1 MKDQRGFTLLEVM
14 VATLIMG
21 VAVVGLL
28 SGISQSLRNATR
40 VTDYDRAALLAR
52 SKMDDL
58 LLNTTLP
65 HNTVIDGTFD
75 PVFLG
80 GREGGWRARVTP
92 FELPPGARAGNDMLE
107 RIELEIWWKTLAE
120 RRAFRLEAY
129 RSSKVLPEDMGA
141 PPAETP

>member
-1 MKDQRGFTLLEVM
+1 MKERGFTLLEVM

-28 SGISQSLRNATR
+28 SGISQSLRNAAR

-58 LLNTTLP
+58 LLNTALP
-65 HNTVIDGTFD
+65 HGTVIEGAFD

-80 GREGGWRARVTP
+80 GREGGWRAKVSP
-92 FELPPGARAGNDMLE
+92 FEMPPGPHPGAETLE
-107 RIELEIWWKTLAE
+107 RIQLEIWWKAGGE
-120 RRAFRLEAY
+120 RRAFELEAY
-129 RSSKVLPEDMGA
+129 RTGGVQLEDMGSIA
-141 PPAETP
+141 GAQ

>member
-1 MKDQRGFTLLEVM
+1 MKQQRGFTLLEVM

-28 SGISQSLRNATR
+28 SGISQSLHNAAR

-58 LLNTTLP
+58 LLNYQLP
-65 HNTVIDGTFD
+65 HSTVIDGPID

-80 GREGGWRARVTP
+80 GREGGWRARITP
-92 FELPPGARAGNDMLE
+92 FELPPGPHPGVEILE
-107 RIELEIWWKTLAE
+107 RIELEIWWKNGAE
-120 RRAFRLEAY
+120 KRAFNLEAY
-129 RSSKVLPEDMGA
+129 RNDILHPEDIAAMPGA
-141 PPAETP
+141 Q